1 MKHIIITGIIL
12 AGATVALGAFGSHGL
27 KNKLTPESLNI
38 FEIGVRYQF
47 YHSLAIIII
56 GILSLHYKVVPLQI
70 PFYFFLLGII
80 LFSGS
85 LYLLSITGFR
95 WLGAVTPLG
104 GLSFLLA
111 WILTAVYIYK
121 GTAL

>member
-70 PFYFFLLGII
+70 PFYFFLFGII